1 MRLLANSK
9 SKGENQE
16 KSPAKKKLSEL
27 ARTLK
32 RIDVRAAFKT
42 IRAAFT
48 LVVDR
53 STLAC
58 VASGAVACVLASL
71 LIERC
76 DFARSVAFLSYS
88 IPQVGWVALSCC
100 LTAMLIAECI
110 CRVVAGARR
119 CLPFPVF
126 LIIAALAAIFGSVA
140 SPLFATFPPVAMLLF
155 RILCPEQLYYPRPYK
170 KQPPI
175 TLYELFNIVRLAFF
189 VLVFSIVILSAS
201 SGFSNMAST
210 ELVYGGFVIAIF
222 FLWRMQK
229 RRGYVAGGRFVASS
243 VFRCLWMFGWLALF
257 LIVRFS
263 ILAMAAS

>member
-1 MRLLANSK
+1 MKLLANTK

-32 RIDVRAAFKT
+32 RIDVRAAFRT

-71 LIERC
+71 LIGHS

-88 IPQVGWVALSCC
+88 IPQGGWVTLSCC

-110 CRVVAGARR
+110 CRVVAGAKRR
-119 CLPFPVF
+119 LPFPVF
-126 LIIAALAAIFGSVA
+126 FVIAALAAILGSVVA
-140 SPLFATFPPVAMLLF
+140 PLFATFPPVAMLLI

-189 VLVFSIVILSAS
+189 VLVFSIVLLSAS

-210 ELVYGGFVIAIF
+210 ELVYGGFVIAFF